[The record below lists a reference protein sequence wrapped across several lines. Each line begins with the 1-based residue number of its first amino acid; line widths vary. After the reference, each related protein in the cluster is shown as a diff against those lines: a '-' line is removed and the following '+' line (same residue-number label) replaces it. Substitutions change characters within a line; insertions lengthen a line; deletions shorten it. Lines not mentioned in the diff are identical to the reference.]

1 MFPSVKMS
9 ANSMIH
15 SENHLLNLMSILA
28 AIFWTILEAN
38 NAYGQTKFSA
48 LNATILNDLPTK
60 PKESD
65 CSLYAASTSVSAI
78 WYTGSV
84 ELASLQ
90 KLIFHYS
97 MRQCTFMEYIKHTS
111 CWFGS
116 NYISFPHWVTSK
128 KQFTWTFRKKQSP
141 RWHNKI
147 DRHHTR
153 YYTVLQIRTKRLQPC
168 IHNQI

>member
-78 WYTGSV
+78 
-84 ELASLQ
+84 
-90 KLIFHYS
+90 
-97 MRQCTFMEYIKHTS
+97 
-111 CWFGS
+111 
-116 NYISFPHWVTSK
+116 
-128 KQFTWTFRKKQSP
+128 
-141 RWHNKI
+141 
-147 DRHHTR
+147 
-153 YYTVLQIRTKRLQPC
+153 
-168 IHNQI
+168 